1 MLDPLDPLISPKYRL
16 NHWKAL
22 KFDKE
27 DDWRKAIEIVED
39 RIRGR
44 FVTWID
50 KLAPEQF
57 SGFVVI
63 ALDCLMLET
72 LNGFMTGKKSAGDC
86 SVYEKFLTTR
96 KHFKLDKKIALSFCK
111 NVRNGLIHDT
121 VTKRRWLVEMT
132 KPGGKIV
139 EEDSAGNLVLNR
151 SLFHTALKNEFED
164 WLSDLRSGNKELRDN
179 LRKRMNQVCD
189 THFST

>member
-1 MLDPLDPLISPKYRL
+1 MHDPLISPKYRL
-16 NHWKAL
+16 SDWKNL
-22 KFDKE
+22 EFKKE
-27 DDWRKAIEIVED
+27 DDWLKAIEIVED

-50 KLAPEQF
+50 RIASEQF

-63 ALDCLMLET
+63 ALDCLLLET

-86 SVYEKFLTTR
+86 SVYKEFLSIH
-96 KHFKLDKKIALSFCK
+96 KHFKLDKDIALSFCT

-121 VTKRRWLVEMT
+121 VTKRKWLIEKT
-132 KPGGKIV
+132 KPHGKIV
-139 EEDSAGNLVLNR
+139 EKDTEGNFVLNR
-151 SLFHTALKNEFED
+151 SLFHAALKSEFED
-164 WLSDLRSGNKELRDN
+164 WLSDLRTGNTKARDN

-189 THFST
+189 THFLT